1 LSASRSLLRAGLA
14 AVAVAALT
22 AGLAPAASA
31 GEPPST
37 FCQLHWRWVALGDG
51 VAYPE
56 PYMVC

>member
-1 LSASRSLLRAGLA
+1 LSADRSLLRAGLA

-22 AGLAPAASA
+22 AGLAPVASA

-37 FCQLHWRWVALGDG
+37 FCQVRWRQAYVSAEI
-51 VAYPE
+51 AYPE